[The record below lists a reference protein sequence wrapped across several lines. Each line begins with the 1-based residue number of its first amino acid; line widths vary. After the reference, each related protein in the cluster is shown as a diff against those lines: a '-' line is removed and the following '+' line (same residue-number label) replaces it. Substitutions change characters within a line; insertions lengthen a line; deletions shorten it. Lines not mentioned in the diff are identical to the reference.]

1 MSRAALRLRPA
12 AERDLQ
18 RFVDFLI
25 ELDPAEARKTLR
37 LILDSLLILED
48 HPEAGRPAEDG
59 LRELMISR
67 GRTGY
72 VALYVFDEVGDEVWV
87 LAVRHQREAGYG
99 LAP

>member
-1 MSRAALRLRPA
+1 MRRAILRFQPA

-25 ELDPAEARKTLR
+25 DIEPEEARKTWR
-37 LILDSLLILED
+37 LVREALVVLEA
-48 HPEAGRPAEDG
+48 HPQIGRPVEGG

-99 LAP
+99 D

>member
-1 MSRAALRLRPA
+1 MSRATLRLRPA

-25 ELDPAEARKTLR
+25 ELDPCEARKTLR
-37 LILDSLLILED
+37 LTLDALLILED
-48 HPEAGRPAEDG
+48 HPEAGRPVEAG

-72 VALYVFDEVGDEVWV
+72 VALYVYDEISDEVWV
-87 LAVRHQREAGYG
+87 LGVRHQREAGYG
-99 LAP
+99 I